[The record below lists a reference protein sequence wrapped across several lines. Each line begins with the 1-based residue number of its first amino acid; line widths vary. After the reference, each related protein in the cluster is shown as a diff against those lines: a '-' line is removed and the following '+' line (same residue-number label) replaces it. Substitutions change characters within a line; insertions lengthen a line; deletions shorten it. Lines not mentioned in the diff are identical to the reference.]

1 MKTRRTPISRLVI
14 LASLL
19 ILGFFSLA
27 PVVWGISTS
36 FKTDAGIYSLPPKW
50 IPNPITF
57 ANYASILSNTTM
69 LRYFVNTLII
79 SSGAMFFSLLV
90 GILGAYGFSRYRFPG
105 KSTMLWSILFTRL
118 LPRVTIIIPL
128 YIVLRN
134 LRLLNTYA
142 GLILVYMLVVM
153 PLAVW
158 LLKGFFDNL
167 PYEIEEAAVM
177 DGCSPM
183 GVLMRIIVPISLP
196 AIASVA
202 MYAFILSWNEFLF
215 ALIMTNGKA
224 IRPISVG
231 LAFFIDEAGI
241 HWGPLMAASMLMSIP
256 AITIFML
263 LQTQLVRGLSE
274 GAVKG

>member
-1 MKTRRTPISRLVI
+1 MKTRRTPISTLGI

-50 IPNPITF
+50 IPNPVTF

>member
-1 MKTRRTPISRLVI
+1 MKTRRTPISTLGI